1 MVNHMAI
8 HMTRSR
14 LIQIWFAAV
23 ALIVVAALA
32 LGAAVTVSTG
42 AMLLALTLAP
52 AVLVLLL
59 WPGVQLPT
67 ASEVLHGTD
76 RTN

>member
-1 MVNHMAI
+1 MPTQ
-8 HMTRSR
+8 MTRSR
-14 LIQIWFAAV
+14 LIQMWFALVVFVVVAAV
-23 ALIVVAALA
+23 AFD
-32 LGAAVTVSTG
+32 AAVTVSTA
-42 AMLLALTLAP
+42 AMLFALALTP

-67 ASEVLHGTD
+67 ASEVLHSSD